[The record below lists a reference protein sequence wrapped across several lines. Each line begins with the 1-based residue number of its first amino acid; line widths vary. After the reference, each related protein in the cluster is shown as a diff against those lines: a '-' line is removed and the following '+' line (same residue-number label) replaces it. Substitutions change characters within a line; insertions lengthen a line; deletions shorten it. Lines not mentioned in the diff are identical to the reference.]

1 MQSPR
6 GEAAEGKRGRGHRQQ
21 YGEGE
26 ARAFAAASSAGAT
39 PRWSKG
45 PRRSAK
51 SVEAERQLTQWP
63 CPSSERT
70 CRERRRG
77 QRLKGA
83 ATHASATHAS
93 AAAAWAHQ
101 LALIRRPNLD
111 GPVLR
116 ARVQEPLAAPAQA
129 GDRVGVPAERAGA
142 PPAHALPQPDRP
154 VLGGGG
160 EPTLGQSRSDLGPSP
175 SGGCGALGEVWAG
188 RLQPA
193 APAEW
198 YGSHARAL
206 THFLCASMT
215 CGRRGAKHSRR
226 EGGCVG
232 GRRGE
237 CVGRGARGGV
247 GRGR

>member
-21 YGEGE
+21 CGEGE

-83 ATHASATHAS
+83 ATHAS

-175 SGGCGALGEVWAG
+175 S
-188 RLQPA
+188 
-193 APAEW
+193 
-198 YGSHARAL
+198 
-206 THFLCASMT
+206 
-215 CGRRGAKHSRR
+215 
-226 EGGCVG
+226 VG
-232 GRRGE
+232 WRQA
-237 CVGRGARGGV
+237 RGARRRDLWEAARDV
-247 GRGR
+247 GPSGRCGLVACSRRRQPSGTAPMRGR